1 MVMTP
6 NVNPYSL
13 AKQNDNKVYSN
24 RVISVMKKTVLFVFC
39 GFYDW
44 RSKSKQF
51 VRKLITLWMC
61 SDLLICKA
69 AGQKIFT
76 EVLLG
81 LMVKARRSAQ
91 CWCSAEQYEGALG
104 SAWVRDGEHT
114 AVWPHEGVRNSS
126 LKHVSPSLWEHVPSF
141 TDFIQGCIRK
151 PLLHFGTTYS
161 LLYLL
166 CLRWAHSSV
175 SAPATKFLVDLL
187 QGHFQ
192 LTWQL
197 PYS

>member
-114 AVWPHEGVRNSS
+114 LQYGLMKGWGIVHLSMC
-126 LKHVSPSLWEHVPSF
+126 L
-141 TDFIQGCIRK
+141 
-151 PLLHFGTTYS
+151 
-161 LLYLL
+161 LL
-166 CLRWAHSSV
+166 CGNMSPV
-175 SAPATKFLVDLL
+175 SLALYKVA
-187 QGHFQ
+187 
-192 LTWQL
+192 
-197 PYS
+197 